1 MKPFPHSA
9 GFPPTCPPIVVATPD
24 GEELS
29 FLRRQLLAA
38 GITHPLVTFE
48 EAESLLD
55 YLGAVCIAASAEPRL
70 KPCLLFLDD
79 RLVRAGNGDV
89 IEWVRRQ
96 PALQDLRVVVL
107 SDREPARTD
116 RTAAAVQFVARFPAA
131 ATLAWMVASA
141 CGGNMA

>member
-1 MKPFPHSA
+1 MKPFSQSPDHSPA
-9 GFPPTCPPIVVATPD
+9 CPPIVVAARD
-24 GEELS
+24 REELS
-29 FLRRQLLAA
+29 FLRHQLQAA
-38 GITHPLVTFE
+38 GIEHPLVTFE

-79 RLVRAGNGDV
+79 HLVQAGNGDV

-96 PALQDLRVVVL
+96 PALDHLRVVVL

-116 RTAAAVQFVARFPAA
+116 RATAAVQFVARFPAA